1 MLGWIIF
8 ASILRNSP
16 KNVGKYRLLIGL
28 KILMAFYMNAIIADK
43 SCIKHANETA
53 SLFLNIIQN
62 PFLIFKYHETDLDF
76 N

>member
-16 KNVGKYRLLIGL
+16 KNEGKYRLLIGL
-28 KILMAFYMNAIIADK
+28 KILMAFYMNAVIVYK
-43 SCIKHANETA
+43 SCIKHTNYD
-53 SLFLNIIQN
+53 IQN